1 MFFVK
6 EAKAWKQIN
15 FLVLMP
21 YAVMVSQNPKYVY
34 VCDCAT

>member
-15 FLVLMP
+15 FLVLM
-21 YAVMVSQNPKYVY
+21 VSQNPKYVY